1 MKNTITRLEQGG
13 ITSVPAD
20 DAVALVASSYAH
32 SALPGRCVVRLASA
46 SLTEAEDLTLDIVGL
61 HPQERTEVG
70 FIKRRAAGFPAW
82 AVMNDPDNA
91 DKALELVKDLQ
102 GIARLAKTKPGN
114 AKKKIGDLEAQLET
128 AAPQFLPTFFEEAGR
143 GFIAAENPK
152 AAAQMFSK
160 AREAERRHGLAID
173 EERHNDVLMEFAHA
187 GAISAKEL
195 STEAKSLA
203 ERTEPA
209 EAYER
214 FRMLCLRSVKSGL
227 APYSSMKKD
236 LGKLAKSAGLD
247 PAQED
252 VNVVSELLNAAAIER
267 APTHFWR
274 NYGAAL
280 KKAIEQDGSLMEQ
293 LLRLV
298 PTKCEVNVWLQLLR
312 KVGALET
319 IKDGRH
325 PDVVQRLVRHTARNE
340 WLWESEPTQLAP
352 VLEEILPSA
361 GCASVEVQGFA
372 AGNIPLAAYEQLVAN
387 DVTVVFTGDR
397 SEPRFDLIAWTKSED
412 RAPLPHLVAD
422 PKLREMLIDAIPS
435 RRSWTETLD
444 IIAADPHLR
453 PLVIE
458 LLTSKL
464 NEVGSDSGSQDRLE
478 EVKKFAKAFNEVS
491 DAEVQDLVGQ
501 INHFNPA
508 FGGDTTPQSA
518 CANAAGSETNSA
530 SSTKRLP
537 GTPTLRHHK
546 DAVASVVY
554 LEGDNIDGM
563 DIWRAASVLE
573 LHDRPV
579 PDADEIGKLNNAW
592 VDLLGHADALL
603 ALAAQPGRTVEDVQ
617 ALKELWIVL
626 RDCGFLAATH
636 LTVDEVERPYATGF
650 KLELPP
656 RVVSRDYH
664 FTILLRA
671 DGGGD
676 FTVDGGT
683 FKVVSS
689 KKISASRTDLEPVF
703 DDILKR
709 VKAEGP
715 QPLSASEGEAFAN
728 ASGASLAES
737 HLVMAGFPNFR
748 TFDASTANFLPKEV
762 RTAMGLKV
770 DEAKAVRDRIEPFFD
785 HLVPVLAAGVPEDA
799 TRLVSNGLDVEA
811 MAAYWRAHGPKPAV
825 TLPDTVASHI
835 PKLLDDDVVGRVYC
849 GERES
854 EDWSAEVTA
863 ALWLA
868 GELDLADPMREKL
881 ADHLERLADAPTA
894 TYDVTLGDVS
904 FHEDILRS
912 IGVDA
917 GAGNAQK
924 QVGRFRVEP
933 VGMEEVLKVDLSRV
947 KDQDDPDLALA
958 RDLSVRFHG
967 DLRTVEAVNLN
978 TRGVLSAYAQW
989 LRSPGSGSPHDPL
1002 VAASDFVALVSDE
1015 LKLSESG
1022 ARYYL
1027 QLLAWPDPTDKNVR
1041 RWNGWKKA
1049 DISSAGSE
1057 LVDAGV
1063 AIEAKRSRAGR
1074 SFFLPGGWTEAYSP
1088 HLPIESSKVEPF
1100 GMVTLKNRSKVE
1112 PMLQFPVA
1120 PLPPPEWF
1128 QRSWGLREAR
1138 KTTE

>member
-1 MKNTITRLEQGG
+1 MKNSNTRLEQGG
-13 ITSVPAD
+13 FTSAPAD
-20 DAVALVASSYAH
+20 NAIALVASDYSH
-32 SALPGRCVVRLASA
+32 PALPGRCVVRLVPAP
-46 SLTEAEDLTLDIVGL
+46 LTEAEDLTLSIIGL
-61 HPQERTEVG
+61 QPQERTEVG
-70 FIKRRAAGFPAW
+70 FTQHRAAGFPAW

-91 DKALELVKDLQ
+91 DKALELVEDLQ

-114 AKKKIGDLEAQLET
+114 AKKKIADLEAQLET

-160 AREAERRHGLAID
+160 GREAERRHGLAID
-173 EERHNDVLMEFAHA
+173 EERHNDVLMEFAYA

-195 STEAKSLA
+195 SAEAKSLS
-203 ERTEPA
+203 ERTEPS

-214 FRMLCLRSVKSGL
+214 FRTLCLRSIKNGL

-274 NYGAAL
+274 NYGAAS
-280 KKAIEQDGSLMEQ
+280 KKAIEQDGSLMER

-312 KVGALET
+312 KVGALEVV
-319 IKDGRH
+319 KDGRH

-361 GCASVEVQGFA
+361 GCASVEVQSFA
-372 AGNIPLAAYEQLVAN
+372 AGNVPLAAYEQLAAN
-387 DVTVVFTGDR
+387 DVAVVFTGDR
-397 SEPRFDLIAWTKSED
+397 SEPRFDLIAWARSED
-412 RAPLPHLVAD
+412 RAPLPHLVANSE
-422 PKLREMLIDAIPS
+422 LRKMLIDAIPS
-435 RRSWTETLD
+435 RGSWTETLD
-444 IIAADPHLR
+444 IIAADPHLQ

-458 LLTSKL
+458 LLTAKL
-464 NEVGSDSGSQDRLE
+464 NEVGSDSGAQDRLE
-478 EVKKFAKAFNEVS
+478 EVKKFAKAFSDVS
-491 DAEVQDLVGQ
+491 DAEVQDLVHQ
-501 INHFNPA
+501 IHHFNPNS
-508 FGGDTTPQSA
+508 GGDTTAQSEYVDHGIPA
-518 CANAAGSETNSA
+518 EQLS
-530 SSTKRLP
+530 
-537 GTPTLRHHK
+537 GTPTLRRHK

-563 DIWRAASVLE
+563 NIWRAASVLD

-579 PDADEIGKLNNAW
+579 PDVDELEKLNNAW

-626 RDCGFLAATH
+626 RDCGLLAATH
-636 LTVDEVERPYATGF
+636 LTVDEVEITYASGF

-656 RVVSRDYH
+656 RVVARDYH
-664 FTILLRA
+664 FTTLLRA

-676 FTVDGGT
+676 FAVDGGT

-715 QPLSASEGEAFAN
+715 QPWSAAVGEAFAN

-748 TFDASTANFLPKEV
+748 AFDSNTSNYLPKEV
-762 RTAMGLKV
+762 RKAMGLKV
-770 DEAKAVRDRIEPFFD
+770 DEAKAVRDRIEPFFE
-785 HLVPVLAAGVPEDA
+785 HLIPVLAAGVPEDA
-799 TRLVSNGLDVEA
+799 TRLVSTGLDVEA
-811 MAAYWRAHGPKPAV
+811 MAAYWRAHGPKPSV
-825 TLPDTVASHI
+825 TLPDTVAKHI
-835 PKLLDDDVVGRVYC
+835 PKLFDDDVVGRVYS

-854 EDWSAEVTA
+854 ESWSAEVTA

-868 GELDLADPMREKL
+868 GELDLTDPMREEL
-881 ADHLERLADAPTA
+881 ADHLERLSAAPTA
-894 TYDVTLGDVS
+894 IDNVSLGDVS
-904 FHEDILRS
+904 FHEYIFES
-912 IGVDA
+912 IGL
-917 GAGNAQK
+917 GTGEGNAQK
-924 QVGRFRVEP
+924 QVGRFRIEP
-933 VGMEEVLKVDLSRV
+933 EGMEEVLKVDLSGV

-958 RDLSVRFHG
+958 KELSVRFHG

-978 TRGVLSAYAQW
+978 LRGVLSGYAQW
-989 LRSPGSGSPHDPL
+989 LRNAGSGSPHDPL
-1002 VAASDFVALVSDE
+1002 AAASDLVALVSDE

-1027 QLLAWPDPTDKNVR
+1027 QLLALPDPTDRNVR

-1049 DISSAGSE
+1049 DITSAGSE

-1063 AIEAKRSRAGR
+1063 AIEAKRSRSGR

-1088 HLPIESSKVEPF
+1088 HLPVETSKVDPF
-1100 GMVTLKNRSKVE
+1100 GMVTLKNRSKAE
-1112 PMLQFPVA
+1112 PMLQFPIA

-1128 QRSWGLREAR
+1128 QRSWELREAR